1 MLNALIRWSLTHR
14 VIVLGI
20 ALGLLLTGWQT
31 ATKLPVEVL
40 PDLTKPT
47 VIVLT
52 EAAGLAPEEVETRV
66 TQPIESALLGV
77 AGLTRLRS
85 NSDVSLSLVYAEFG
99 WDTDIYKARTLVQ
112 ERLQS
117 VREQLPAGVQPFM
130 TPVASL
136 MGEILL
142 IGVRSTIKEGEPG
155 YLHPRD
161 VRSLA
166 DWTIK
171 RRLQSISGIAEILN
185 MGGGVK
191 QIEIQPDPFRMQ
203 ANNVGF
209 DELEKAAVEAA
220 NTTTGGFLNTG
231 PTEIMVRNLAMTVQ
245 LEDIARTSIKKIND
259 RPILISDVAKVVWGT
274 QPMRGDATVS
284 QTPEKSPTYG
294 VIMSITKSPDFD
306 TRALT
311 EQIKHALEELRS
323 TFPKGV
329 ETTLLFQ
336 QKDFIDHAIG
346 NLAEAIRD
354 GAIMVT
360 IVIFAFLLNFRTTG
374 ITLMAMPLSFAITML
389 TFRWFG
395 ISVNS
400 MTLGGLA
407 VAIGMV
413 VDDAI
418 VDVENVFRRLRENA
432 SRAEPQPALEVI
444 VRASGEV
451 RNSILYATV
460 LIILVFLPLLGLTGV
475 EGKLFAPIAIATIIS
490 MLASFVVSLTAIPV
504 LCSFLLNPKSGGE
517 HRDGR
522 LVRGLKWLLE
532 NTLLRFGLNQPFLML
547 VLAGVIV
554 LGAFSLYPQMSKDF
568 LPAFREETA
577 LIAVTSAPGTSLE
590 EMNKISDVIEQQI
603 LAVPEVRKVGRRLGR
618 AERGD
623 HVVPVSTAEFD
634 VDFREVKGRADKKER
649 SRQTILDDLAA
660 RLRTVPGVFAAVG
673 GPLADRIGHMLSGVS
688 APVAVKIFGPALDEL
703 RQLGTEVQ
711 AIARNIP
718 GFEGA
723 KLDQQSPIPQLRI
736 EADRDRAAAYG
747 IAPGHLNN
755 QLSALLGGKE
765 VAELREGQ
773 RSVHLVTRLPLEW
786 RDTPD
791 RIAQLP
797 VETSTGLR
805 IPLSL
810 VADVREAKGPN
821 VIFRENSQRRFTV
834 AIKPTV
840 RDVGALVGRLQKE
853 VRERVKLPEG
863 YFITYEGEFQAQ
875 RDAARRMLVLSA
887 VVLGVIAFL
896 LYGYFKTPFFAAQVL
911 CDIPLALVGGLVFTY
926 LKLGN
931 ISIATLVGFIAV
943 AGVAARN
950 SIMLISHY
958 LHLLSQEGAGFN
970 KATVIRGTKERLV
983 PVLMTA
989 LAAGIG
995 LIPLVLAADQP
1006 GKEILH
1012 PVAVVIVGGLVTS
1025 TLLGLGVTPTV
1036 FYTFGRKAAQV
1047 AVQRKAGGAAHD
1059 LEPADTTKPT
1069 HIHIMKST
1077 SLALLIAFALA
1088 LPVFVAGAHERGKIK
1103 AGPNGGR
1110 VLTGVKP
1117 NLEFYVTPDRTVQLT
1132 ALDDTLKPVAL
1143 GTQSVTAVAG
1153 DRNQPTKLNFTA
1165 KDGKLVSDGKLP
1177 EGNDFPVVVQIKAAP
1192 DAKAVNEKFNLNL
1205 SKCPTCGNAEYACV
1219 CSHDDEKKE
1228 AKKK

>member
-1 MLNALIRWSLTHR
+1 MLNKMIHWALASRALIIG
-14 VIVLGI
+14 V
-20 ALGLLLTGWQT
+20 ALILMVMGLKT
-31 ATKLPVEVL
+31 ATELPVEVL

-47 VIVLT
+47 VIILT
-52 EAAGLAPEEVETRV
+52 ESPGLAPEEVEMRV
-66 TQPIESALLGV
+66 TQPIESALMGV

-99 WDTDIYKARTLVQ
+99 WDTDIYKARMLVQ
-112 ERLQS
+112 ERLQG
-117 VREQLPAGVQPFM
+117 VREQLPEGVQPFM

-142 IGVRSTIKEGEPG
+142 VGVRSTIKEGEKG
-155 YLHPRD
+155 YIPPRE

-171 RRLQSISGIAEILN
+171 RRLQSVSGIAEILN

-191 QIEIQPDPFRMQ
+191 QIEIQPDPYKMQ
-203 ANNVGF
+203 ANGVSF
-209 DELEKAAVEAA
+209 DELEKAAVDSA
-220 NTTTGGFLNTG
+220 NTTTGGFINTG
-231 PTEIMVRNLAMTVQ
+231 PTEIMVRNLAMTVE
-245 LEDIARTSIKKIND
+245 LNDIARTIIKKVND
-259 RPILISDVAKVVWGT
+259 RPISIGDVAEVVWGIE
-274 QPMRGDATVS
+274 PMRGDATVS
-284 QTPEKSPTYG
+284 QAPEKSPTYG
-294 VIMSITKSPDFD
+294 VIMSITKAPGFD

-311 EQIKHALEELRS
+311 EQIKKALDELKA
-323 TFPKGV
+323 TYPKGV
-329 ETTLLFQ
+329 ETMLLFQ

-346 NLAEAIRD
+346 NLTEAIRD

-360 IVIFAFLLNFRTTG
+360 IVLFLFLLNFRTTF
-374 ITLMAMPLSFAITML
+374 ITLMAMPLSFGITML
-389 TFRWFG
+389 VFKGFD

-432 SRAEPQPALEVI
+432 SLATPHPRLQVI
-444 VRASGEV
+444 AKASGEV

-490 MLASFVVSLTAIPV
+490 MIASFVVSLTAIPV
-504 LCSFLLNPKSGGE
+504 LCSILLNPKHGHE
-517 HRDGR
+517 HKDGF
-522 LVRGLKWLLE
+522 LTRGMKWLLE
-532 NTLLRFGLNQPFLML
+532 HTLLRFGLSQPYLML
-547 VLAGVIV
+547 GIV
-554 LGAFSLYPQMSKDF
+554 LMIVIAAFSLYPKMNKDF
-568 LPAFREETA
+568 LPKFQEETA
-577 LIAVTSAPGTSLE
+577 LVAATTAPGTSLE

-603 LAVPEVRKVGRRLGR
+603 LSVPEVRKVGRRLGR

-634 VDFREVKGRADKKER
+634 VDFRELEGEHKSKGRGRKE
-649 SRQTILDDLAA
+649 ILDDIGKK
-660 RLRTVPGVFAAVG
+660 LRTIPGVFAVVG

-688 APVAVKIFGPALDEL
+688 APVAVKIFGPDLDKL
-703 RQLGTEVQ
+703 RQLGIEIQSVAKTV
-711 AIARNIP
+711 P
-718 GFEGA
+718 GFEDC
-723 KLDQQSPIPQLRI
+723 KLDQTSSIPQLRI
-736 EADRDRAAAYG
+736 EADRDRSKAYG
-747 IAPGHLNN
+747 IAPGHLNE
-755 QLSALLGGKE
+755 QLSAMIGGKE

-773 RSVHLVTRLPLEW
+773 RAVNLVMRLPIEW
-786 RDTPD
+786 RDSPD
-791 RIAQLP
+791 RIAELP
-797 VETSTGLR
+797 METGEGQH

-821 VIFRENSQRRFTV
+821 VIFRENSQRRFAL

-840 RDVGALVGRLQKE
+840 RDVSNLVVKLQEE
-853 VRERVKLPEG
+853 VAAKVKLPEG
-863 YFITYEGEFQAQ
+863 YFVTFEGEFQAQ
-875 RDAARRMLVLSA
+875 QDATQRIAIFTGIILL
-887 VVLGVIAFL
+887 VIAFL
-896 LYGYFKTPFFAAQVL
+896 LYGYFRTPFFAIQVL

-926 LKLGN
+926 FKLNN

-958 LHLLSQEGAGFN
+958 LHLMQHEGEDFT
-970 KATVIRGTKERLV
+970 KKMVIRGTKERLV

-1036 FYTFGRKAAQV
+1036 FYTFGRKAA
-1047 AVQRKAGGAAHD
+1047 AKSIENDA
-1059 LEPADTTKPT
+1059 PA
-1069 HIHIMKST
+1069 
-1077 SLALLIAFALA
+1077 
-1088 LPVFVAGAHERGKIK
+1088 
-1103 AGPNGGR
+1103 
-1110 VLTGVKP
+1110 
-1117 NLEFYVTPDRTVQLT
+1117 
-1132 ALDDTLKPVAL
+1132 
-1143 GTQSVTAVAG
+1143 
-1153 DRNQPTKLNFTA
+1153 
-1165 KDGKLVSDGKLP
+1165 
-1177 EGNDFPVVVQIKAAP
+1177 
-1192 DAKAVNEKFNLNL
+1192 
-1205 SKCPTCGNAEYACV
+1205 
-1219 CSHDDEKKE
+1219 SH
-1228 AKKK
+1228 